1 MGVRLLVAIVVL
13 VEVGRHEEEE
23 EMGMVVEVSGL
34 VEGMT

>member
-1 MGVRLLVAIVVL
+1 MGVRSLVAIVVL
-13 VEVGRHEEEE
+13 VEVGRHEEE